1 MKCPR
6 CRAEMEPGNLLTP
19 HLPATTERNTL
30 GWIPLS
36 QDTSSDSP
44 ERQRESI
51 GPHGS
56 RLSLR
61 SNAYLPSLLC
71 RSCGMVVASYG
82 SRGSEELRITST
94 NAMPRPS
101 EAIKVC
107 PICRRRMEQGFLV
120 ANLTKAVSPGRHW
133 RWTPPD
139 VTSDVWLSR
148 SEEIGEALP
157 AIDFLVHGARKDGAR
172 CTSCEILLLD
182 FKPSRRLP

>member
-6 CRAEMEPGNLLTP
+6 CRADMEPGNLLTP

-30 GWIPLS
+30 GWIPLP
-36 QDTSSDSP
+36 QDSSSDSL
-44 ERQRESI
+44 ERQRETV

-56 RLSLR
+56 LFSLR

-71 RSCGMVVASYG
+71 RSCNMVIASYG

-101 EAIKVC
+101 EAIEVC

-120 ANLTKAVSPGRHW
+120 ASLSKAISPGRHW
-133 RWTPPD
+133 RWAPPD
-139 VTSDVWLSR
+139 VTSDVWLRR
-148 SEEIGEALP
+148 SEEIGEVLP
-157 AIDFLVHGARKDGAR
+157 AIDFLVHGARKDGRR
-172 CTSCEILLLD
+172 CTSCGILVLE
-182 FKPSRRLP
+182 FSPGGALP